1 VTPATQIVQLNGR
14 KLAVEDSGPSSGVPV
29 LVHNGAG
36 SRHLF
41 PAAVREAQRSGFRLI
56 GYDRPGFG
64 GSTAMPGRVVA
75 DCAED
80 VRAIFASLGI
90 SRAAV
95 WGSSGGG
102 PYALA
107 TAALLAE
114 AAAAVCLFAPLGPY
128 GAPGLDFADGMGD
141 GFREE
146 IRMFFEEPARARAEF
161 RAQSAEFA
169 PLAASPGWWMDRWGH
184 RAGTDAAHSQEW
196 ANYLALCNRD
206 GFGDDDEGWWEDWRA
221 SFQPWGFDLTT
232 IQAPVILWHG
242 LRDTSPPP
250 AHSRWLAELIPH
262 ATAHFPG
269 GQDHTNVEEDNRSAA
284 FAWLTERAA
293 LRGPIVADA
302 P

>member
-1 VTPATQIVQLNGR
+1 VTSATQIVQLSGR
-14 KLAVEDSGPSSGVPV
+14 ELAVEDSGPSSGVPV

-41 PAAVREAQRSGFRLI
+41 PGAVREAQRSGFRLI

-80 VRAIFASLGI
+80 VRAILASLGI

-107 TAALLAE
+107 TAALLPE
-114 AAAAVCLFAPLGPY
+114 AVTAVCLFASLGPY
-128 GAPGLDFADGMGD
+128 GAPDLDFADGMGD

-146 IRMFFEEPARARAEF
+146 IRVFFTEPVRAREEF

-169 PLAASPGWWMDRWGH
+169 PLAASADWWVDRWGE
-184 RAGTDAAHSQEW
+184 RAGTDAAHSREW
-196 ANYLALCNRD
+196 AAYLALCNRD
-206 GFGDDDEGWWEDWRA
+206 RCADGDEGWWEDWSA
-221 SFQPWGFDLTT
+221 SFHPWGFDLTT

-242 LRDTSPPP
+242 LKDTTPPP
-250 AHSRWLAELIPH
+250 AHSRWLAQQIPLV
-262 ATAHFPG
+262 TAHFPSD
-269 GQDHTNVEEDNRSAA
+269 QDHTNVEEDNRGTAL
-284 FAWLTERAA
+284 AWLTQ
-293 LRGPIVADA
+293 RGSSGR
-302 P
+302 

>member
-1 VTPATQIVQLNGR
+1 MTPATQIVQLGGR
-14 KLAVEDSGPSSGVPV
+14 KLAVEDSGPPSGVPV

-41 PAAVREAQRSGFRLI
+41 PGAVREAQRSGFRLI

-80 VRAIFASLGI
+80 VRAVLASLGI
-90 SRAAV
+90 SRVAV
-95 WGSSGGG
+95 WGSSAGG

-107 TAALLAE
+107 TAALLPE
-114 AAAAVCLFAPLGPY
+114 AVTAVCLFAPLGPY

-146 IRMFFEEPARARAEF
+146 IRVFFEEPVRAREEF

-169 PLAASPGWWMDRWGH
+169 PLAASADWWMDRWAE

-196 ANYLALCNRD
+196 ADYLALSNRD
-206 GFGDDDEGWWEDWRA
+206 GFAGGDEGWWEDWSA
-221 SFQPWGFDLTT
+221 SFHPWGFDLTT

-242 LRDTSPPP
+242 LKDTTPPP
-250 AHSRWLAELIPH
+250 AHSRWLARQIPH
-262 ATAHFPG
+262 VTAHFPSD
-269 GQDHTNVEEDNRSAA
+269 QDHTNVEEDNRSTAL
-284 FAWLTERAA
+284 AWLTQRASA
-293 LRGPIVADA
+293 
-302 P
+302 